1 MWVRAV
7 AGDLNLADQA
17 AHIQGWWRGKSRLE
31 RAGLGDRA
39 LATMMP
45 TSALGSRRPRALASS
60 CGKREHA
67 PLTHGHSPAVLAA
80 LAGRQRM
87 QVSYSV
93 LLTASF
99 LLCLR
104 KLLILRESDP
114 PIFPWLCSYFRAG
127 ENLKEDWP
135 KVPDDPRSM
144 GSELLPMAAAGGS
157 TFRHL
162 YLSTYNSV
170 VFFGW
175 GDKIRVRKK

>member
-87 QVSYSV
+87 Q
-93 LLTASF
+93 
-99 LLCLR
+99 
-104 KLLILRESDP
+104 
-114 PIFPWLCSYFRAG
+114 
-127 ENLKEDWP
+127 EDWP

-144 GSELLPMAAAGGS
+144 GSEPDDML
-157 TFRHL
+157 HL
-162 YLSTYNSV
+162 QSCHLRTV
-170 VFFGW
+170 LATLCWKVCHFQHCGVT
-175 GDKIRVRKK
+175 R

>member
-87 QVSYSV
+87 Q
-93 LLTASF
+93 
-99 LLCLR
+99 
-104 KLLILRESDP
+104 
-114 PIFPWLCSYFRAG
+114 
-127 ENLKEDWP
+127 EDWP

-144 GSELLPMAAAGGS
+144 GSEFHPIAVNA
-157 TFRHL
+157 T
-162 YLSTYNSV
+162 
-170 VFFGW
+170 
-175 GDKIRVRKK
+175 

>member
-87 QVSYSV
+87 QTGRRF
-93 LLTASF
+93 LT
-99 LLCLR
+99 
-104 KLLILRESDP
+104 IH
-114 PIFPWLCSYFRAG
+114 
-127 ENLKEDWP
+127 
-135 KVPDDPRSM
+135 
-144 GSELLPMAAAGGS
+144 AAWAQ
-157 TFRHL
+157 R
-162 YLSTYNSV
+162 
-170 VFFGW
+170 